1 MYHNQSS
8 HSQDL
13 CLSFFITEES
23 DYNRKN
29 QILDKMKEYNDR
41 MQLLNTTLQQSQPS
55 SPQSS
60 FSFPDTPQTASP
72 APTPTSQP
80 TPQPTVQAPYSSFSP
95 MTQNNQPQASPYENQ
110 HNSVVAPYSS
120 SSSNIRAPYDSYS
133 NTTSPPSYES
143 AVTQPPPYSAPPPT
157 EAWGDSFSNSPSS
170 HGNFGSFSP
179 PSEAPVYSQ
188 PPDMSRFGVSPNSSP
203 SGSFTNPPQPQ
214 ISPPSS
220 FQGQMGSPQG
230 SFNQNTSPYG
240 SGGPSFNSPS
250 AYGSGGSTFVPPQRP
265 PPSPSGSFTNPPQ
278 PQTSPPS
285 SFQGQM
291 GSPQGSFNQN
301 APTYG
306 SGPSFNSSA
315 PQPSYGNTNLQV
327 PKSSPAPQPSSGP
340 KYHPFIL
347 HINKEHPRSV
357 PNIQIAL
364 LIAEEAKKEDRSRQ
378 YQNALDLY
386 TESLERFLVVY
397 KSKYSILYFNHHEKV
412 YLYLWIIRRK

>member
-230 SFNQNTSPYG
+230 SFNQN
-240 SGGPSFNSPS
+240 
-250 AYGSGGSTFVPPQRP
+250 
-265 PPSPSGSFTNPPQ
+265 
-278 PQTSPPS
+278 
-285 SFQGQM
+285 
-291 GSPQGSFNQN
+291 